1 MPLES
6 LHALVETLRRRIQTH
21 RVALSGSEWLTR
33 YTLIDPLLRELGWN
47 TEDPELVIPEYR
59 SGSGSADY
67 ALLSNDGKP
76 AMMIEAKK
84 LGTSLSLDVV
94 TQVLN
99 YCWAEGTEH
108 FAVTDGQQWQIYE
121 TNAAGSPD
129 DKRVAS
135 FNLLD
140 ASPSDVCL
148 KALALWRQNIASGKV
163 GTAHTPVVTPTD
175 DALAVVQH
183 PEPPVAALP
192 TQAKLPAAVQQPEP
206 PIATPPTQPTPTPA
220 PSVSVVDT
228 NEEWLQLT
236 EVREVRQRGI
246 KSIEI
251 YFPDDSR
258 LTKNYWYEVVEE
270 IVLWLI
276 DKGYL
281 RANHCPIKPQ
291 KGSRYIIHT
300 QPYHSDGEPFR
311 QSKPIGSLFLH
322 SAYGMGQQIRN
333 LRTIIQHV
341 GQDPSQFKVRW

>member
-6 LHALVETLRRRIQTH
+6 LHALVLTLQRRIQTH

-33 YTLIDPLLRELGWN
+33 YTLIGPLLRELGWN

-148 KALALWRQNIASGKV
+148 KALALWRQNIASGQV
-163 GTAHTPVVTPTD
+163 GTAQTPVVTPTD
-175 DALAVVQH
+175 NPSAV
-183 PEPPVAALP
+183 
-192 TQAKLPAAVQQPEP
+192 VQQPEP
-206 PIATPPTQPTPTPA
+206 PAAMPPTQPTPIA
-220 PSVSVVDT
+220 PPPTAVADANGKWVA
-228 NEEWLQLT
+228 LT
-236 EVREVRQRGI
+236 EFQPSGN
-246 KSIEI
+246 KPTEI
-251 YFPDDSR
+251 MFPDHSIAPIR
-258 LTKNYWYEVVEE
+258 FWLTIIVESTR
-270 IVLWLI
+270 WLI
-276 DKGYL
+276 KAKHLD
-281 RANHCPIKPQ
+281 AIHCPIKLD
-291 KGSRYIIHT
+291 GSQDRYLVHTEPAHPNGDNSYGAWEEVEHLWVEKHGSSGQIVRNTRIII
-300 QPYHSDGEPFR
+300 ER
-311 QSKPIGSLFLH
+311 I
-322 SAYGMGQQIRN
+322 
-333 LRTIIQHV
+333 

>member
-6 LHALVETLRRRIQTH
+6 LHALVETLRQRIERH
-21 RVALSGSEWLTR
+21 RSALSGSEWLTR
-33 YTLIDPLLRELGWN
+33 YTIIDPLLRELGWN
-47 TEDPELVIPEYR
+47 TEDPDVVIPEYR

-148 KALALWRQNIASGKV
+148 KALALWRQNIASGQV
-163 GTAHTPVVTPTD
+163 GAAQTPVVTLTDNTPTF
-175 DALAVVQH
+175 
-183 PEPPVAALP
+183 
-192 TQAKLPAAVQQPEP
+192 VQQPESSVAAP
-206 PIATPPTQPTPTPA
+206 PTQATPPA
-220 PSVSVVDT
+220 AVADA
-228 NEEWLQLT
+228 NGEWVPLT
-236 EVREVRQRGI
+236 EFQPSGN
-246 KSIEI
+246 KPTEI
-251 YFPDDSR
+251 MFPDNSTTPIR
-258 LTKNYWYEVVEE
+258 YWVNIIVESTR
-270 IVLWLI
+270 WLI
-276 DKGYL
+276 KAGHLD
-281 RANHCPIKPQ
+281 ATDCPIKLD
-291 KGSRYIIHT
+291 GSQDRHLVHIEPAHPNGDNSYGAWEEVEHLWVEKHGSSRQIVRNTRIII
-300 QPYHSDGEPFR
+300 ER
-311 QSKPIGSLFLH
+311 IE
-322 SAYGMGQQIRN
+322 
-333 LRTIIQHV
+333 
-341 GQDPSQFKVRW
+341 QDPSQFKVRW